1 MLDDAQKSI
10 DERLP
15 KGSAYPDFLIQ
26 QALFFALKGNFR
38 EAEARVPGILA
49 RIQFNDQSRHHS
61 TYDAACIYALA
72 GKSDEAV
79 KWLKETAATGF
90 PNYPL
95 FERDPYLD
103 RIRKE
108 PEFIKFM
115 ADQKAQW
122 EKYRQE
128 FGG

>member
-1 MLDDAQKSI
+1 LS
-10 DERLP
+10 
-15 KGSAYPDFLIQ
+15 
-26 QALFFALKGNFR
+26 
-38 EAEARVPGILA
+38 
-49 RIQFNDQSRHHS
+49 DQGRHHS

-72 GKSDEAV
+72 GNSNEAV
-79 KWLKETAATGF
+79 RWLKETAATGF

-103 RIRKE
+103 RIRKA
-108 PEFIKFM
+108 PEFVQFM

-128 FGG
+128 FGD

>member
-1 MLDDAQKSI
+1 LDDAQKSI

-15 KGSAYPDFLIQ
+15 KGGDNHQLLMQ
-26 QALFFALKGNFR
+26 QALLFALRGDFH

-61 TYDAACIYALA
+61 TYDAACIYALG
-72 GKSDEAV
+72 GKSEEAV

-95 FERDPYLD
+95 FERDPYLN
-103 RIRKE
+103 RIRQA
-108 PEFIKFM
+108 PEFIQFM
-115 ADQKAQW
+115 AESKTRW
-122 EKYRQE
+122 EAYKKE
-128 FGG
+128 FE